1 MNPDARALG
10 RMARGVPKTYT
21 AAELARRTKRLAKAR
36 KGRWAGLTAAQRRE
50 QTAKARGAK
59 KRKE

>member
-1 MNPDARALG
+1 
-10 RMARGVPKTYT
+10 MARGVPKTYT